1 MRDWKTQRIFIIHTR
16 DAFEILLHIFA
27 ELLFYRFFDCRV
39 SLSYITSVV
48 LEPPEDMT
56 FSTDDGLTLTLPG
69 CTFRFVFSIL
79 YYVKYPCNVIHDIV
93 TNLCIVNNN
102 NNNNNALF
110 ILHGCHVIIRLE

>member
-1 MRDWKTQRIFIIHTR
+1 
-16 DAFEILLHIFA
+16 
-27 ELLFYRFFDCRV
+27 
-39 SLSYITSVV
+39 
-48 LEPPEDMT
+48 MT

-102 NNNNNALF
+102 NNNALF
-110 ILHGCHVIIRLE
+110 ILHGCHVIIRYNVLHSYVMYMSCFLLLALPLYCFLYRLR